1 MSGAI
6 IMKNQ
11 WRLVAGIILII
22 IIVLFAVFNV
32 DTVPV
37 NFGFAVVDGPLI
49 IVILV
54 SLLMGSLITLLV
66 ATGSATKKNKEF
78 KQMRAEID
86 TKGKEIQ
93 KAVDATKAGYEQQ
106 LADLRAEL
114 TQKDSKINSL
124 EEELIK
130 SSQWATRISR
140 AKFDKNRAG
149 NSFGSHFKLKRQD

>member
-32 DTVPV
+32 DSVPV
-37 NFGFAVVDGPLI
+37 NFGFVVLDGPLI

-78 KQMRAEID
+78 KQMRAEVGA
-86 TKGKEIQ
+86 KSKEIQ
-93 KAVDATKAGYEQQ
+93 TAVDTAKAGYEQQ
-106 LADLRAEL
+106 LSDLRMQL
-114 TQKDSKINSL
+114 SQKDSKINSL

-130 SSQWATRISR
+130 KLTV
-140 AKFDKNRAG
+140 G
-149 NSFGSHFKLKRQD
+149 NPDQPSKI

>member
-1 MSGAI
+1 
-6 IMKNQ
+6 MKNQ

-130 SSQWATRISR
+130 
-140 AKFDKNRAG
+140 KFTVGDPNQPSKV
-149 NSFGSHFKLKRQD
+149 

>member
-78 KQMRAEID
+78 KQLRAEID
-86 TKGKEIQ
+86 AKGKEIQ
-93 KAVDATKAGYEQQ
+93 KAVDATKSGYEQQ
-106 LADLRAEL
+106 LADLRAQL
-114 TQKDSKINSL
+114 TQKDNKINSL

-130 SSQWATRISR
+130 
-140 AKFDKNRAG
+140 
-149 NSFGSHFKLKRQD
+149 KLTVDNPNQPNEV

>member
-1 MSGAI
+1 MIIRVGNIKMSGAI
-6 IMKNQ
+6 LMKNQ

-32 DTVPV
+32 DSVPV

-93 KAVDATKAGYEQQ
+93 NAVDATKVGYEQQ
-106 LADLRAEL
+106 IADLRTEL
-114 TQKDSKINSL
+114 TQKDNKINSL

-130 SSQWATRISR
+130 
-140 AKFDKNRAG
+140 KFTG
-149 NSFGSHFKLKRQD
+149 GSPDQPSGV

>member
-1 MSGAI
+1 MIIRVGNIKMSGAI
-6 IMKNQ
+6 VMKNQ

-32 DTVPV
+32 DSVPV

-93 KAVDATKAGYEQQ
+93 NAVDATKVGYEQQ
-106 LADLRAEL
+106 IADLRTDL
-114 TQKDSKINSL
+114 TQKDNKINSL

-130 SSQWATRISR
+130 
-140 AKFDKNRAG
+140 KFTG
-149 NSFGSHFKLKRQD
+149 GSPDQPSGV

>member
-6 IMKNQ
+6 VMKNQ

-32 DTVPV
+32 DSVPV

-93 KAVDATKAGYEQQ
+93 NAVDATKVGYEQQ
-106 LADLRAEL
+106 IADLRTEL
-114 TQKDSKINSL
+114 TQKDNKINSL

-130 SSQWATRISR
+130 KLT
-140 AKFDKNRAG
+140 G
-149 NSFGSHFKLKRQD
+149 GSPDQPSGV

>member
-32 DTVPV
+32 DSVPV
-37 NFGFAVVDGPLI
+37 NFGFAVLDGPLI

-54 SLLMGSLITLLV
+54 SLLMGSLITLSV

-78 KQMRAEID
+78 KQMRAEVD
-86 TKGKEIQ
+86 AKSKEIQ
-93 KAVDATKAGYEQQ
+93 TAVDTAKAGYEQQ
-106 LADLRAEL
+106 LSDLRMQL
-114 TQKDSKINSL
+114 SQKDSKINSL

-130 SSQWATRISR
+130 KLTV
-140 AKFDKNRAG
+140 G
-149 NSFGSHFKLKRQD
+149 NPDQPSKI

>member
-32 DTVPV
+32 DSVPV

-93 KAVDATKAGYEQQ
+93 NAVDATKVGYEQQ
-106 LADLRAEL
+106 LADLRTEL
-114 TQKDSKINSL
+114 TQKDNKINSL

-130 SSQWATRISR
+130 KFTVGSPNQPSSV
-140 AKFDKNRAG
+140 
-149 NSFGSHFKLKRQD
+149 

>member
-6 IMKNQ
+6 VMKNQ

-32 DTVPV
+32 DSVPV

-78 KQMRAEID
+78 KQMRAEIN
-86 TKGKEIQ
+86 TKGKEVQ
-93 KAVDATKAGYEQQ
+93 NAVDATKVGYEQQ
-106 LADLRAEL
+106 IADLRTEL
-114 TQKDSKINSL
+114 TQKDNKINSL

-130 SSQWATRISR
+130 
-140 AKFDKNRAG
+140 KFTG
-149 NSFGSHFKLKRQD
+149 GSPDQPSGV

>member
-1 MSGAI
+1 MIIRVGNIKMSGAI
-6 IMKNQ
+6 VMKNQ

-32 DTVPV
+32 DSVPV

-93 KAVDATKAGYEQQ
+93 NAVDATKVGYEQQ
-106 LADLRAEL
+106 IADLRTEL
-114 TQKDSKINSL
+114 TQKDNKINSL

-130 SSQWATRISR
+130 
-140 AKFDKNRAG
+140 KFTG
-149 NSFGSHFKLKRQD
+149 GSPDQPSGV

>member
-32 DTVPV
+32 DSVPV
-37 NFGFAVVDGPLI
+37 NFGFAVLDGPLI

-78 KQMRAEID
+78 KQMRAEVD
-86 TKGKEIQ
+86 AKSKEIQ
-93 KAVDATKAGYEQQ
+93 TAVDTAKAGYEQQ
-106 LADLRAEL
+106 LSDLRMQL
-114 TQKDSKINSL
+114 SQKDSKINSL

-130 SSQWATRISR
+130 KLTV
-140 AKFDKNRAG
+140 G
-149 NSFGSHFKLKRQD
+149 NPDQQSKI

>member
-1 MSGAI
+1 MIIRVGNIKMSGAI

-32 DTVPV
+32 DSVPV

-93 KAVDATKAGYEQQ
+93 KAVDATKVGYEQQ
-106 LADLRAEL
+106 LAELRTEL

-130 SSQWATRISR
+130 KFTGANPNQPSSI
-140 AKFDKNRAG
+140 
-149 NSFGSHFKLKRQD
+149 

>member
-32 DTVPV
+32 DSVPV
-37 NFGFAVVDGPLI
+37 NFGFAVLDGPLI

-78 KQMRAEID
+78 KQMRAEVD
-86 TKGKEIQ
+86 AKSKEIQ
-93 KAVDATKAGYEQQ
+93 TAVDTAKAGYVQQ
-106 LADLRAEL
+106 LSDLRMQL
-114 TQKDSKINSL
+114 SQKDSKINSL

-130 SSQWATRISR
+130 KLTV
-140 AKFDKNRAG
+140 G
-149 NSFGSHFKLKRQD
+149 NPDQPSKI

>member
-6 IMKNQ
+6 IVKNQ

-32 DTVPV
+32 DSVPV

-86 TKGKEIQ
+86 AKGKEIQ
-93 KAVDATKAGYEQQ
+93 KAVDATKVGYEQQ
-106 LADLRAEL
+106 LADLRAQL

-130 SSQWATRISR
+130 
-140 AKFDKNRAG
+140 KFTVG
-149 NSFGSHFKLKRQD
+149 NPDQPSKV

>member
-6 IMKNQ
+6 VMKNQ

-32 DTVPV
+32 DSVPV

-93 KAVDATKAGYEQQ
+93 NAVDATKVGYEQQ
-106 LADLRAEL
+106 IADLRTEL
-114 TQKDSKINSL
+114 TQKDNKINSL

-130 SSQWATRISR
+130 
-140 AKFDKNRAG
+140 KFTG
-149 NSFGSHFKLKRQD
+149 GSPDQPSGV

>member
-1 MSGAI
+1 MQQQKDDNKGGNIKMSGAI
-6 IMKNQ
+6 VMKNQ

-32 DTVPV
+32 DSVPV

-93 KAVDATKAGYEQQ
+93 KAVDATKVGYEQQ
-106 LADLRAEL
+106 LAELRKEL
-114 TQKDSKINSL
+114 TQKDRKIN
-124 EEELIK
+124 
-130 SSQWATRISR
+130 
-140 AKFDKNRAG
+140 
-149 NSFGSHFKLKRQD
+149 

>member
-32 DTVPV
+32 DSVPV
-37 NFGFAVVDGPLI
+37 NFGFAVLDGPLI

-78 KQMRAEID
+78 KQMRAEVD
-86 TKGKEIQ
+86 AKSKESQ
-93 KAVDATKAGYEQQ
+93 TAVDTAKAGYEQQ
-106 LADLRAEL
+106 LSDLRMQL
-114 TQKDSKINSL
+114 SQKDSKINSL

-130 SSQWATRISR
+130 KLTV
-140 AKFDKNRAG
+140 G
-149 NSFGSHFKLKRQD
+149 NPDQPSKI

>member
-32 DTVPV
+32 DSVPV
-37 NFGFAVVDGPLI
+37 NFGFAVLDGPLI

-78 KQMRAEID
+78 KQMRAEVD
-86 TKGKEIQ
+86 AKSKEIQ
-93 KAVDATKAGYEQQ
+93 TAVDTAKAGYEQQ
-106 LADLRAEL
+106 LSDLRMQL
-114 TQKDSKINSL
+114 SQKDSKINSL

-130 SSQWATRISR
+130 
-140 AKFDKNRAG
+140 
-149 NSFGSHFKLKRQD
+149 KLKFYRAARKAVLS

>member
-22 IIVLFAVFNV
+22 IIVLFAVFIV
-32 DTVPV
+32 DSVPV
-37 NFGFAVVDGPLI
+37 NFGFAVLDGPLI

-78 KQMRAEID
+78 KQMRAEVD
-86 TKGKEIQ
+86 AKSKEIQ
-93 KAVDATKAGYEQQ
+93 TAVDTAKAGYEQQ
-106 LADLRAEL
+106 LSDLRMQL
-114 TQKDSKINSL
+114 SQKDSKINSL

-130 SSQWATRISR
+130 KLTV
-140 AKFDKNRAG
+140 G
-149 NSFGSHFKLKRQD
+149 NPDQPSKI

>member
-1 MSGAI
+1 MIIRVGTIKMSEAI

-32 DTVPV
+32 DSVPV

-54 SLLMGSLITLLV
+54 SLLMGALITLLV

-78 KQMRAEID
+78 KQMRTEID

-93 KAVDATKAGYEQQ
+93 AAVDATKVGYEQQ
-106 LADLRAEL
+106 LTDLRAEL
-114 TQKDSKINSL
+114 TQKDQKIKSL
-124 EEELIK
+124 EEELVK
-130 SSQWATRISR
+130 QFTV
-140 AKFDKNRAG
+140 G
-149 NSFGSHFKLKRQD
+149 NPNQPSV

>member
-6 IMKNQ
+6 SMKNQ

-32 DTVPV
+32 DSVPV
-37 NFGFAVVDGPLI
+37 NFGFAVLDGPLI

-93 KAVDATKAGYEQQ
+93 KAVDASKAEYEQQ
-106 LADLRAEL
+106 IADLRTQL

-130 SSQWATRISR
+130 
-140 AKFDKNRAG
+140 KFTVGDPNQPSKV
-149 NSFGSHFKLKRQD
+149 

>member
-32 DTVPV
+32 DSVPV
-37 NFGFAVVDGPLI
+37 NFGFVVLDGPLI

-78 KQMRAEID
+78 KQMRAEVD
-86 TKGKEIQ
+86 AKSKEIQ
-93 KAVDATKAGYEQQ
+93 TAVDTAKAGYEQQ
-106 LADLRAEL
+106 LSDLRMQL
-114 TQKDSKINSL
+114 SQKDSKINSL

-130 SSQWATRISR
+130 KLTV
-140 AKFDKNRAG
+140 G
-149 NSFGSHFKLKRQD
+149 NPDQPSKI

>member
-1 MSGAI
+1 MIIRVGNIKMSGAI
-6 IMKNQ
+6 VMKNQ

-32 DTVPV
+32 DSVPV

-78 KQMRAEID
+78 KQMRAEIN

-93 KAVDATKAGYEQQ
+93 NAVDATKVGYEQQ
-106 LADLRAEL
+106 IADLRTEL
-114 TQKDSKINSL
+114 TQKDNKINSL

-130 SSQWATRISR
+130 
-140 AKFDKNRAG
+140 KFTG
-149 NSFGSHFKLKRQD
+149 GSPDQPSGV

>member
-1 MSGAI
+1 
-6 IMKNQ
+6 MKNQ

-32 DTVPV
+32 DSVPV
-37 NFGFAVVDGPLI
+37 NFGFAVLDGPLI

-78 KQMRAEID
+78 KQMRAEVD
-86 TKGKEIQ
+86 AKSKEIQ
-93 KAVDATKAGYEQQ
+93 TAVDTAKAGYEQQ
-106 LADLRAEL
+106 LSDLRMQL
-114 TQKDSKINSL
+114 SQKDSKINSL

-130 SSQWATRISR
+130 KLTV
-140 AKFDKNRAG
+140 G
-149 NSFGSHFKLKRQD
+149 NPDQQSKI

>member
-1 MSGAI
+1 MIIRVGNIKMSGAI

-32 DTVPV
+32 DSVPV

-93 KAVDATKAGYEQQ
+93 KAVDATKVGYEQQ
-106 LADLRAEL
+106 LAELRTEL

-130 SSQWATRISR
+130 
-140 AKFDKNRAG
+140 KFTG
-149 NSFGSHFKLKRQD
+149 GSPDQPSGI

>member
-32 DTVPV
+32 DSVPV
-37 NFGFAVVDGPLI
+37 NFGFAVLDGPLI

-54 SLLMGSLITLLV
+54 SLLMGALITLLV

-78 KQMRAEID
+78 KQMRAEVD
-86 TKGKEIQ
+86 AKSKEIQ
-93 KAVDATKAGYEQQ
+93 TAVDTAKAGYEQQ
-106 LADLRAEL
+106 LSDLRMQL
-114 TQKDSKINSL
+114 SQKDSKINSL

-130 SSQWATRISR
+130 KLTV
-140 AKFDKNRAG
+140 G
-149 NSFGSHFKLKRQD
+149 NPDQPSKI

>member
-6 IMKNQ
+6 VMKNQ

-32 DTVPV
+32 DSVPV

-78 KQMRAEID
+78 KQMRAEIN

-93 KAVDATKAGYEQQ
+93 NAVDATKVGYEQQ
-106 LADLRAEL
+106 IADLRTEL
-114 TQKDSKINSL
+114 TQKDNKINSL

-130 SSQWATRISR
+130 KFTGGSPDQPSSV
-140 AKFDKNRAG
+140 
-149 NSFGSHFKLKRQD
+149 

>member
-6 IMKNQ
+6 VMKNQ

-32 DTVPV
+32 DSVPV

-78 KQMRAEID
+78 KQMRAEIN

-93 KAVDATKAGYEQQ
+93 NAVDATKVGYEQQ
-106 LADLRAEL
+106 IADLRTEL
-114 TQKDSKINSL
+114 TQKDNKINSL

-130 SSQWATRISR
+130 
-140 AKFDKNRAG
+140 KFTG
-149 NSFGSHFKLKRQD
+149 GSPDQPSGV

>member
-1 MSGAI
+1 
-6 IMKNQ
+6 MKNQ

-32 DTVPV
+32 DSVPV
-37 NFGFAVVDGPLI
+37 NFGFAVLDGPLI

-78 KQMRAEID
+78 KQMRAEVD
-86 TKGKEIQ
+86 AKSKEIQ
-93 KAVDATKAGYEQQ
+93 TAVDTAKAGYEQQ
-106 LADLRAEL
+106 LSNLRMQL
-114 TQKDSKINSL
+114 SQKDSKINSL

-130 SSQWATRISR
+130 KLTV
-140 AKFDKNRAG
+140 G
-149 NSFGSHFKLKRQD
+149 NPDQPSKI

>member
-6 IMKNQ
+6 IMKNK

-32 DTVPV
+32 DSVPV
-37 NFGFAVVDGPLI
+37 NFGFAVLDGPLI

-78 KQMRAEID
+78 KQMRAEVD
-86 TKGKEIQ
+86 AKSKEIQ
-93 KAVDATKAGYEQQ
+93 TAVDTAKAGYEQQ
-106 LADLRAEL
+106 LSDLRMQL
-114 TQKDSKINSL
+114 SQKDSKINSL

-130 SSQWATRISR
+130 KLTV
-140 AKFDKNRAG
+140 G
-149 NSFGSHFKLKRQD
+149 NPDQPSKI